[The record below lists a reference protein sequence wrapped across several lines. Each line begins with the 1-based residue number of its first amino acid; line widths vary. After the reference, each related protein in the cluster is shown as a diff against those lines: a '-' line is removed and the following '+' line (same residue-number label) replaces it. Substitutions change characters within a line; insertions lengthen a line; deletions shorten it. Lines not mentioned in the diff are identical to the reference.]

1 MENRMYG
8 LAEAADIA
16 DVPIDEL
23 RKAIKDGLLAAKLLS
38 TSGDYH
44 IAADELAR
52 YVRRTRHADPFGHQR
67 KRKVLILGEDLL
79 FAGTL
84 KLELQ
89 RDPRMDVRYA
99 SWGPD
104 AALMVNHYGANL
116 FVVDLTP
123 SKAVPDEVLAA
134 VCSQRASA
142 RGAAV
147 AYYTMADEELDAHP
161 LVRSRLATL
170 CPEAALSKTKGLRAL
185 TIECFRA
192 LGLETNTRIFRL
204 HG

>member
-1 MENRMYG
+1 MGSDPQRCGMDNRMYA
-8 LAEAADIA
+8 LAEAADVA

-23 RKAIKDGLLAAKLLS
+23 RKAIHDGLLAAKLFQN
-38 TSGDYH
+38 TGEYH

-52 YVRRTRHADPFGHQR
+52 YVKRTRHADPFGHQK

-104 AALMVNHYGANL
+104 AAIMVNHYGANL

-123 SKAVPDEVLAA
+123 SKAVPDEVLPAIHE
-134 VCSQRASA
+134 QRAELRSPI
-142 RGAAV
+142 V
-147 AYYTMADEELDAHP
+147 AY
-161 LVRSRLATL
+161 
-170 CPEAALSKTKGLRAL
+170 
-185 TIECFRA
+185 
-192 LGLETNTRIFRL
+192 
-204 HG
+204 

>member
-1 MENRMYG
+1 VSGLRGDAMENRMYG

-23 RKAIKDGLLAAKLLS
+23 RKAIKDGLLAARLLP

-99 SWGPD
+99 SWGKD
-104 AALMVNHYGANL
+104 ALLMVNHYGANL

-134 VCSQRASA
+134 IHEQRAELRSPIL
-142 RGAAV
+142 
-147 AYYTMADEELDAHP
+147 AYYAMPDEALDSA
-161 LVRSRLATL
+161 VQQRLQTL
-170 CPEAALSKTKGLRAL
+170 APDHRQSKTKGLRAL
-185 TIECFRA
+185 TILCFQA
-192 LGLETNTRIFRL
+192 LGLDTNTR
-204 HG
+204 